1 MNRKFYAGKV
11 ASSTFLFT
19 LLGAVTQMAMAQSSP
34 EAISPYLEEDSSLL
48 DAVTTGGEMSQE
60 GATGLSSDAQP
71 YALLPTIEEEPLTSL
86 DELERD
92 AGVSAKEEGIIG
104 LDVLEVDPLAG
115 EEGTLSSELALEE
128 IEEDRG
134 EFWESAIANPSP
146 EIPTPSPAITLDE
159 LETQG
164 HLAPDLTLSPQNPE
178 DNHLKT
184 PPSQAFPTV
193 HALQNPPQD
202 PVELSPTV
210 LDSSPDR
217 EYTTPLPDSL
227 TLSDAEITFEG
238 VYQAAIDGNHPIA
251 QFTPASQF
259 RDVSPTDWAYEAL
272 MDLTTRYG
280 CLSGYPDNTFR
291 GTRPL
296 TRYEFAAGLNAC
308 IQYLERLIAQ
318 QANAVTLQD
327 LEVMQRL
334 VTEFQ
339 ADIDT
344 LATRVDSLEGRV
356 AFLEENQFST
366 TTKLFGQAVIGI
378 QGRSPDNDFDLFQN
392 RLRDQDTKINVI
404 HNAQLSLFT
413 QFSPF
418 SLLLTSFQMGDGNT
432 GRTFTNTLGNYV
444 SLGYEGDTDNSMLLS
459 DLNYRHLIA
468 NRLAVIVGPMG
479 VSPTNVFRGV
489 NRIESAGSG
498 PLSRFAQR
506 NPIINVGSGQ
516 GGLGIDWQV
525 SDRLSFQAVYSTG
538 DPENSLGGGL
548 FGGENG
554 STILGGQLVVS
565 PTDNIDLSLQYVNAY
580 TPILGS
586 LRTGV
591 GDDLVIIPNADN
603 LRAPMTTDAFGGALE
618 FRVTPQVALGGWV
631 GYTTTNY
638 KVEAGSVQTLN
649 WMAFLRF
656 SDLLGQ
662 GNVAGLYVGQPPKI
676 TSSNLPDGR
685 NVPTFL
691 SLGNP
696 NATPGGQPST
706 TTHVELFYRFRVSDN
721 VSVTPGVIV
730 IFNPLQNSANDTIT
744 IGALRTT
751 FNF

>member
-1 MNRKFYAGKV
+1 M
-11 ASSTFLFT
+11 
-19 LLGAVTQMAMAQSSP
+19 P
-34 EAISPYLEEDSSLL
+34 
-48 DAVTTGGEMSQE
+48 
-60 GATGLSSDAQP
+60 LSD
-71 YALLPTIEEEPLTSL
+71 
-86 DELERD
+86 
-92 AGVSAKEEGIIG
+92 
-104 LDVLEVDPLAG
+104 
-115 EEGTLSSELALEE
+115 
-128 IEEDRG
+128 
-134 EFWESAIANPSP
+134 
-146 EIPTPSPAITLDE
+146 
-159 LETQG
+159 
-164 HLAPDLTLSPQNPE
+164 
-178 DNHLKT
+178 
-184 PPSQAFPTV
+184 AFPTV
-193 HALQNPPQD
+193 HALQNSA
-202 PVELSPTV
+202 EEREE
-210 LDSSPDR
+210 LDSNPDLV
-217 EYTTPLPDSL
+217 ESAPLSN
-227 TLSDAEITFEG
+227 TLNSSEAEITFDG

-251 QFTPASQF
+251 QFAPVSQF

-272 MDLTTRYG
+272 MDLTNRYG

-291 GTRPL
+291 GARPL

-392 RLRDQDTKINVI
+392 RLRDEDTKINVI

-413 QFSPF
+413 QFSPY

-432 GRTFTNTLGNYV
+432 GRTFTNTVGNYV

-516 GGLGIDWQV
+516 GGLGIDWQIT
-525 SDRLSFQAVYSTG
+525 DRFSFQAVYSTG
-538 DPENSLGGGL
+538 DPENSTGGGL
-548 FGGENG
+548 FGGQNG
-554 STILGGQLVVS
+554 STIVGGQLVVS

-591 GDDLVIIPNADN
+591 GDDLVIIPNSDN
-603 LRAPMTTDAFGGALE
+603 FRAPMTTDAFGGALE

-656 SDLLGQ
+656 SDLLGE